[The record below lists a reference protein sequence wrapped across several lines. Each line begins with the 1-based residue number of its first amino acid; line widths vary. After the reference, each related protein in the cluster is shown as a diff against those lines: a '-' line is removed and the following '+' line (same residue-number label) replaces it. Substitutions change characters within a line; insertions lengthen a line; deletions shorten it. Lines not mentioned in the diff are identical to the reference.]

1 MEIDVLELLRE
12 NWLILLFLVIG
23 LGYLIGSIRIFG
35 MPLGPTI
42 GVLIAGLFFGHW
54 GLSMSPGVASF
65 GFALFIFSVGLQA
78 GPSFFSAFR
87 EDGPKYIILAV
98 LVAVVGFTLA
108 WALSKVFGFENGF
121 DAGLLAGGLTS
132 TPTLAGA
139 QDAIRSGLALLPEGV
154 TADQALENV
163 GVGYALTYLI
173 GTFSVILLVR
183 YAPRLL
189 KLNLE
194 AMARTYAKDKGLI
207 RGRRGREKTADSIPI
222 IRAYRVQPKDVGKSV
237 AQRIAELNLQGVP
250 LRIRRGTEFLEAD
263 PDLTL
268 EEGDIVSVI
277 ASVQT
282 YQRWD
287 GDGTFVGE
295 EVLDPELLDYRI
307 DAQDIVVL
315 NAHVVGRSLKE
326 LELPRSHGCW
336 ATGLVRS
343 GIELPITDE
352 VVLLKGDRLHIVG
365 EQGRLRRLAE
375 QMGYVEQQVEETD
388 LVTFSF
394 GIVAGGL
401 LGLVVIKIAGIS
413 VGLGTA
419 GGLLVAGICIGYLSS
434 INPTFGRVPGA
445 ARYLL
450 KELGLMLLMA
460 AIGLNAGG
468 GFLEGLT
475 TVGPTIILSALV
487 VALVPIA
494 LGYLV
499 GRKVLKLNPALLL
512 GSLTGAMTSTPA
524 LNVITDAAKSSVPAI
539 GYAGTYT
546 FANVLLTFAGTYMM
560 MI

>member
-1 MEIDVLELLRE
+1 MEIDLLQLMHD
-12 NWLILLFLVIG
+12 NWLILLFAVIG
-23 LGYLIGSIRIFG
+23 LGYLIGNIRIVG
-35 MPLGPTI
+35 MPLGSTI
-42 GVLIAGLFFGHW
+42 GVLIAGLLFGHW
-54 GLSMSPGVASF
+54 GLSMNPGVANF
-65 GFALFIFSVGLQA
+65 GFALFIFSVGIQA

-87 EDGPKYIILAV
+87 EDGPKYIGLAL
-98 LVAVVGFTLA
+98 LVAVSGFVLA
-108 WALSKVFGFENGF
+108 WTLSKAFGFENGF
-121 DAGLLAGGLTS
+121 SAGLLAGALTS

-139 QDAIRSGLALLPEGV
+139 QDAIRSGLAIMPEG
-154 TADQALENV
+154 AAREQMLEHV

-173 GTFSVILLVR
+173 GTFGVILFVR

-189 KLNLE
+189 KVNLE
-194 AMARTYAKDKGLI
+194 AMARTYAKEKGLI
-207 RGRRGREKTADSIPI
+207 REKWGQEATADSLPI
-222 IRAYRVQPKDVGKSV
+222 IRAFRVQSNDAQKTV
-237 AQRIAELNLQGVP
+237 AQRAAELNLQGVP
-250 LRIRRGTEFLEAD
+250 LRVRRGGQFLEAE
-263 PDLTL
+263 PDLMIA
-268 EEGDIVSVI
+268 EGDVVSVI

-282 YQRWD
+282 YQNWA
-287 GDGTFVGE
+287 GDEDFVGQ

-307 DAQDIVVL
+307 DANDIVVL
-315 NAHVVGRSLKE
+315 NGHVVGKTLKG

-336 ATGLVRS
+336 ATGIIRS
-343 GIELPITDE
+343 GIELPVTPE
-352 VVLLKGDRLHIVG
+352 VVLLKGDRLHVVG
-365 EQGRLRRLAE
+365 EQGRLRRLGE

-388 LVTFSF
+388 LATFSF
-394 GIVAGGL
+394 GIALGAL
-401 LGLVVIKIAGIS
+401 LGLIVIRIAGIS

-419 GGLLVAGICIGYLSS
+419 GGLLIVGIAIGYMSS
-434 INPTFGRVPGA
+434 VNPTFGRVPSA

-468 GFLEGLT
+468 GFVEGLT
-475 TVGPTIILSALV
+475 SVGPWIILSALV
-487 VALVPIA
+487 VALVPMA

-524 LNVITDAAKSSVPAI
+524 LNVITDVAKSSVPAI